1 MVHFAGLKAVRES
14 VEKPIEYYDNNVR
27 GTLDLLAAMRRA
39 GVKTLVFSSSAT
51 VYGDPAS
58 VPIRE
63 DFPRS
68 ARTQPLPIW
77 EEEWEH
83 IPCDAYAL
91 GARRDRI
98 RDAAAGPAVPR
109 QV

>member
-1 MVHFAGLKAVRES
+1 MGAS
-14 VEKPIEYYDNNVR
+14 
-27 GTLDLLAAMRRA
+27 LLANDGIREQARSYA
-39 GVKTLVFSSSAT
+39 SSAT